1 MHHTVSHGS
10 PDLKRNQSVVPLPT
24 RSWVRHLCLG
34 TPDDNEHYDLNVSGV
49 ILNCVDKNTGEL
61 ITDLHYLL
69 HWISLSRL
77 REISCM
83 AVEQMRHIHN
93 HGPSETDNSLTK
105 A

>member
-10 PDLKRNQSVVPLPT
+10 PDLERNQSAVPLPM
-24 RSWVRHLCLG
+24 RSQATHLCLG

-49 ILNCVDKNTGEL
+49 ILTHLDKNTREL

-69 HWISLSRL
+69 HWVSLSQL
-77 REISCM
+77 QEISH
-83 AVEQMRHIHN
+83 VVEEQMRHIHN
-93 HGPSETDNSLTK
+93 HRPSETDNSLTK

>member
-10 PDLKRNQSVVPLPT
+10 PDLERNQSVVPLPV
-24 RSWVRHLCLG
+24 RSRARRLCSG

-49 ILNCVDKNTGEL
+49 ILTCVDKNTREL

-69 HWISLSRL
+69 HWISFSRL
-77 REISCM
+77 QEISRV
-83 AVEQMRHIHN
+83 AEEQMRRIHN